1 MRMKISITLLL
12 SIIPLFSLLSQEQ
25 VIVSGTVKEKGTS
38 ESLIGVTVQI
48 EGTGLGTVTDY
59 AGSYSLSVPKDS
71 EVTFS
76 YVGMTPQKFIIEKSK
91 TLHVILDVQATGL
104 DEVVVIGYGT
114 ARKRDLTGSITSIS
128 GDELKSIPNN
138 NPLKSLQGKVPG
150 MLVANSGSAGASPT
164 IQLRGVATVNA
175 DTKPLYIVDGMFLDN
190 IDFINPNDITSIEVL
205 KDPSSLAIFG
215 VQGANGVIILTTR
228 RADKGKLS
236 VNYDGYYGSQI
247 LHDRDRVKLTNAS
260 EFTMLYNE
268 LLKNMDPAAAEWTP
282 DLLGGGTDWQSLIFR
297 SAPITNHSLS
307 ISQSNEKSSSVLSV
321 GYFSQDGIVKYNTYK
336 RLNARLVSDYNI
348 GKYLKAGGSV
358 ALSRWDLDPKTASA
372 QNAVRAIP
380 TYSPYAPQSDHNPK
394 NIGSYYTPSPGIQK
408 DVANPVARMEI
419 GRGNENSYGYRT
431 TGSVY
436 GEINF
441 LKDFSFRVTGY
452 ADIGINI
459 DSKFTP
465 RFDVNNTTS
474 NSSQKSD
481 YTRFLR
487 KAAEY
492 KKYQADF
499 ILNYNKTHN
508 QHRIAAMIGYT
519 AREEENQGL
528 EASADTIADG
538 KLWTIPKD
546 LWMLSMGSKDKKE
559 NKDWYN
565 SSSFISYLA
574 RASYSY
580 ANKYLATATFRADGS
595 SKFAKGHQWG
605 YFPSLGLGWVISEE
619 TFFEPLKKNIDYLK
633 LKTSWGRL
641 GNDKIKKNNTEGS
654 YLQYPTIDP
663 KGQQVI
669 VDGKVYYLPTI
680 DYAVDT
686 TLHWEIVSGFDIGIE
701 SRMFN
706 NRMALE
712 VGFYSKTT
720 DDLLAFVPGS
730 AGIIVPTV
738 TNAGSLNNK
747 GVEFMLSWQD
757 KIGDFRYNMSV
768 NGSTL
773 KNEVLSL
780 GNNNADIVSGKYHIT
795 RVGHSVGAMYGYE
808 QDGIFQNQQE
818 IINAPATS
826 WISKPGD
833 IRYKDLDGDDKI
845 TVKDRVFIGNTIP
858 SFVYGFN
865 VNLGYR
871 SFDFAMDFNGVSG
884 NKIINQKKLPSFMQ
898 FNFYETALERWH
910 GEGTSNETPILD
922 NQRGHNFLPS
932 TNLLESGA
940 YLRLRNIQLGY
951 SLPKNIYKSLGLSSL
966 RVYANVQNLLTFKSN
981 TGFTP
986 EIGGSILEG
995 AIDNGG
1001 TYPIPTTYTVGL
1013 SVNF

>member
-1 MRMKISITLLL
+1 MKISITLLL
-12 SIIPLFSLLSQEQ
+12 SILSFSFIAAQEQ
-25 VIVSGTVKEKGTS
+25 VNISGVVKEKGTN
-38 ESLIGVTVQI
+38 ESLIGVTIQV

-91 TLHVILDVQATGL
+91 ILNVILDVQATGL

-128 GDELKSIPNN
+128 GDELKNIPNN

-150 MLVANSGSAGASPT
+150 MLVTNSGGAGASPT

-247 LHDRDRVKLTNAS
+247 LHDKDRVKLTNAS

-268 LLKNMDPAAAEWTP
+268 LLKNMDPVTAEWTP

-297 SAPITNHSLS
+297 AAPITNHSLS
-307 ISQSNEKSSSVLSV
+307 ISQSNEKSSTVLSV
-321 GYFSQDGIVKYNTYK
+321 GYFLQDGIVKYNSYE
-336 RLNARLVSDYNI
+336 RINARLAGDYNI
-348 GKYLKAGGSV
+348 GKYLKAGASA
-358 ALSRWDLDPKTASA
+358 ALSRWDLDPETASV
-372 QNAVRAIP
+372 QNAVQAIP
-380 TYSPYAPQSDHNPK
+380 TYSPYAPESDHNPQ
-394 NIGSYYTPSPGIQK
+394 NVGSYYTPSPGIQK

-419 GRGNENSYGYRT
+419 GKGNAESYGYRFS
-431 TGSVY
+431 GNAY
-436 GEINF
+436 AEISF
-441 LKDFSFRVTGY
+441 LKDFTFRATGY
-452 ADIGINI
+452 ADIGINNG
-459 DSKFTP
+459 SNFTP
-465 RFDVNNTTS
+465 RFDVNNENS
-474 NSSQKSD
+474 NSSHKSD
-481 YTRFLR
+481 MTRFSR
-487 KAAEY
+487 NTAEY
-492 KKYQADF
+492 KKLQADF
-499 ILNYNKTHN
+499 ILNYNKIADK
-508 QHRIAAMIGYT
+508 HRIGAMAGYT
-519 AREEENQGL
+519 ARREENQGFN
-528 EASADTIADG
+528 AAADTIADG
-538 KLWTIPKD
+538 KLWIVPKD
-546 LWMLSMGSKDKKE
+546 LWMLSMGAADKKY
-559 NKDWYN
+559 NGDWY
-565 SSSFISYLA
+565 SAETFISYLG
-574 RASYSY
+574 RFTYSY

-595 SKFAKGHQWG
+595 SKFAKRHQWG
-605 YFPSLGLGWVISEE
+605 YFPSLGLGWVMSEE
-619 TFFEPLKKNIDYLK
+619 PFFEPLKKNIDYLK

-641 GNDKIKKNNTEGS
+641 GNDKIGN

-663 KGQQVI
+663 RGQQVI
-669 VDGKVYYLPTI
+669 VDGKVYYLPTTN
-680 DYAVDT
+680 YAVDS
-686 TLHWEIVSGFDIGIE
+686 TLHWEIVSGFDIGFE

-738 TNAGSLNNK
+738 TNAGSLNNE
-747 GVEFMLSWQD
+747 GIEFMLSWQD
-757 KIGDFRYNMSV
+757 KVGDFRYNVGV

-780 GNNNADIVSGKYHIT
+780 GNNDADIVSGKYHIT
-795 RVGHSVGAMYGYE
+795 RVGHSVGAIYGYE

-818 IINAPATS
+818 ITNAPTTS

-871 SFDFAMDFNGVSG
+871 NLDFAMDFNGVSG
-884 NKIINQKKLPSFMQ
+884 NKIINQKKLPSFTQ
-898 FNFYETALERWH
+898 FNFYETSLERWH
-910 GEGTSNETPILD
+910 GEGTSNEAPILD

-951 SLPKNIYKSLGLSSL
+951 SLPKNIYQYLGLSSV
-966 RVYANVQNLLTFKSN
+966 RMYANVQNLLTFKSN